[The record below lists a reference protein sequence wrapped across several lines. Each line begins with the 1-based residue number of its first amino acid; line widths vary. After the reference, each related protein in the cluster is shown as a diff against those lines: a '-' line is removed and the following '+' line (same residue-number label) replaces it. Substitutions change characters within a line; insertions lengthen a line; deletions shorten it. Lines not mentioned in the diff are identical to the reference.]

1 MSHEFSIV
9 SDGNVLQESFF
20 LHITDKAQTDFYQ
33 MTAYT
38 VVKKKI
44 IKRYKTYRS
53 LMFFVCL
60 FLSFFLLASLT
71 IVERLGFKEL

>member
-38 VVKKKI
+38 VVKKKNNKKI
-44 IKRYKTYRS
+44 
-53 LMFFVCL
+53 
-60 FLSFFLLASLT
+60 
-71 IVERLGFKEL
+71 